1 MGNLVL
7 LVLLMQAGSAEA
19 VRLYREARY
28 AEAAASYR
36 ELTRGDPASA
46 DAWAGLGKSL
56 QQLRKPEA
64 IPSLRRA
71 LQLKP
76 GDPDLER
83 TLAHSYM
90 DIGNMA
96 EAVALLE
103 PLTEKNPKDPE
114 ALYLLGE
121 AMYRGGF
128 YQRAVQL
135 LGQYLAIRPNIP
147 KAETMYAVSLA
158 KVGRTAE
165 AEVACRRILEKPPE
179 GWDLD
184 VALTYVELLDEAGRL
199 REALPYVDKVLHE
212 LPQDPIA
219 HFWKARLLLQSGRLA
234 DAAKE
239 AEQSVTLAPGL
250 PFGRNLLMQI
260 YRRQSR
266 MEEAQ
271 RQADWLREYNDRLAA
286 RGR

>member
-1 MGNLVL
+1 
-7 LVLLMQAGSAEA
+7 
-19 VRLYREARY
+19 
-28 AEAAASYR
+28 
-36 ELTRGDPASA
+36 
-46 DAWAGLGKSL
+46 
-56 QQLRKPEA
+56 
-64 IPSLRRA
+64 
-71 LQLKP
+71 
-76 GDPDLER
+76 
-83 TLAHSYM
+83 
-90 DIGNMA
+90 
-96 EAVALLE
+96 
-103 PLTEKNPKDPE
+103 
-114 ALYLLGE
+114 
-121 AMYRGGF
+121 
-128 YQRAVQL
+128 
-135 LGQYLAIRPNIP
+135 
-147 KAETMYAVSLA
+147 
-158 KVGRTAE
+158 
-165 AEVACRRILEKPPE
+165 
-179 GWDLD
+179 

-212 LPQDPIA
+212 LPRDPIA